1 MKHYNLDKS
10 FNTPILDQLS
20 QQVRECLLSKAQ
32 IKNFDRGATICLQ
45 GEKVECLKIV
55 LSGWVKLYRVCPNG
69 NEAVL
74 STLEQGQSFDEIVAL
89 QGGVSPVSAEA
100 ASNCTVMFL
109 QLSSICTCENAF
121 AEISKA
127 VMSAAASHLDSMI
140 GHIEQ
145 LKVKTGT
152 QRLSEYLIDLS
163 DSAGGSSDLVLPY
176 EKVLLAGKLGMKP
189 ESLSRAFARLK
200 HLGVRSIQ
208 RNVTIRDVAS
218 LQGLV
223 DDDRTCA

>member
-1 MKHYNLDKS
+1 MQHYNLDKS
-10 FNTPILDQLS
+10 IRTPILDQLS
-20 QQVRECLLSKAQ
+20 RSVRDCLLSKAQ
-32 IKNFDRGATICLQ
+32 TKRFERGASICLQ
-45 GEKVECLKIV
+45 DEKVECLKIV
-55 LSGWVKLYRVCPNG
+55 LNGWVKLYRVCPNG

-89 QGGVSPVSAEA
+89 QGGTSPTSAEA
-100 ASNCTVMFL
+100 ASDCTVMFVK
-109 QLSSICTCENAF
+109 LSSICSCENAY

-127 VMSAAASHLDSMI
+127 VLSAASNHLDSMI

-163 DSAGGSSDLVLPY
+163 DAAGGASELVLPY

-189 ESLSRAFARLK
+189 ESLSRAFGRLK
-200 HLGVRSIQ
+200 QFGVRSIH
-208 RNVTIRDVAS
+208 RSVTINDVSS
-218 LQGLV
+218 LQNLV
-223 DDDRTCA
+223 NDDRACA